1 MNIKLQRNQI
11 LQPEIIYMNY
21 DVMKGHKKRSV
32 STPFFSSMVNIP
44 YFFFLPLIIAIE
56 SAFLVESALRND
68 SALIIFTESVLRI
81 ESA

>member
-44 YFFFLPLIIAIE
+44 YFFLPLSVAIE

-68 SALIIFTESVLRI
+68 SELIIFTESVLRI